1 MLYAACE
8 EQQHDPGDACRHAGG
23 LDDAERDPLPDLR
36 EPFGADGQDDVEAQD
51 GSDAEHRARHD
62 RGREGP
68 HPAPGIVQHAGF
80 LHGLLADFVDGED
93 DRSQQ
98 QRQQVVNDAE
108 AEEGRENGLRRGRG
122 QVQDDDFQHARAA
135 GDVGQHHGHHRH
147 QIGGQKLEE
156 GNVCIRG
163 KQGVQAGPR
172 RDEVGPGHHSLGD
185 GDFEGREREFLAE
198 DVDGLMDEFADDQ
211 IADGNKEQD
220 GSEGADVQRHMHAQF
235 RRDLRRRDHE
245 NRPDE
250 PKRPDP
256 EGDGEHQHQPDD
268 VHWGKAPA

>member
-1 MLYAACE
+1 M
-8 EQQHDPGDACRHAGG
+8 
-23 LDDAERDPLPDLR
+23 
-36 EPFGADGQDDVEAQD
+36 
-51 GSDAEHRARHD
+51 
-62 RGREGP
+62 
-68 HPAPGIVQHAGF
+68 
-80 LHGLLADFVDGED
+80 
-93 DRSQQ
+93 
-98 QRQQVVNDAE
+98 
-108 AEEGRENGLRRGRG
+108 
-122 QVQDDDFQHARAA
+122 QDDDFQHARAA

-147 QIGGQKLEE
+147 QIGGQELEE

-172 RDEVGPGHHSLGD
+172 RDEVGSGHHSLGD

-268 VHWGKAPA
+268 IHWGKAPA